1 MPLLSLRNLTLAYGQ
16 APLLEGVNLELEP
29 GERVCLIGRNGTGKS
44 TLLRILAGEVQPDG
58 GEVWIREGAILAR
71 LTQEVP
77 PGTAGRVFDL
87 VAAGLG
93 ELGAWVREYHDLSHR
108 LETGTPDHDGGDPTP
123 ALLARLAE
131 VQHRLE
137 AAGGWEIEQRTE
149 RTLSR
154 LGLDPEADF
163 DSLSGGLQRRVLLA
177 RALVREPDL
186 LLLDEPTNHLDLQAI
201 DWLEGFLPEFPG
213 AILFVTHDRL
223 FLRRLATRILE
234 LDRGR
239 LTDWPGDYDNY
250 LRRREERLHAEEVAN
265 ARFDRKL
272 SEEEVWI
279 RQGIKARRT
288 RNEGRVRALKA
299 LREERR
305 VRRDLMGKARLR
317 LGEGER
323 SGKLVVEAEG
333 VSYGWNG
340 APVVKDLDTLILR
353 GDKVGI
359 IGPNGVGKST
369 LLKLLLGELE
379 PQAGRIRRGTNLQLA
394 YFDQQRAQLEEDKTV
409 LDNVAG
415 GSEKVS
421 INGQSRHVLSY
432 LKDFLFTPERARQPV
447 RALSGGER
455 NRLLLARLFTQPANL
470 LVMDEPTNDLDT
482 ETLELLEELL
492 LNFQGTLLLVSH
504 DRALLDAVVTSTL
517 VFEGE
522 GRVREYVGGYEDWL
536 RQRQAL
542 IASGPPIT
550 SGKIAKDRGPE
561 VLAKGRG
568 AAARSAARGTTRA
581 AARGGPIAT
590 TAAERPGTSAS
601 AVGVGSA
608 PGTRGLAAG
617 DLTTT
622 TLARGIVGGSGPAPG
637 PTPAP
642 GGPKKDQL
650 SFKEKREL
658 EALPAQIEALE
669 GEVAALQGRLADP
682 TFYQQGGADI
692 AASRD
697 RLAELEA
704 ELARVYD
711 RWEAL
716 EALKG

>member
-1 MPLLSLRNLTLAYGQ
+1 MPLVSLRSVTLSYGHP
-16 APLLEGVNLELEP
+16 PLLEGVSFELER

-44 TLLRILAGEVQPDG
+44 TLLRLLAGEVQPDS
-58 GEVWIREGAILAR
+58 GEVWVREGATIAR

-77 PGTAGRVFDL
+77 AGTSGRVFDL

-93 ELGAWVREYHDLSHR
+93 ELGDLVSEYHDLSHR
-108 LETGTPDHDGGDPTP
+108 LHLPGVGDAQGEADAPE
-123 ALLARLAE
+123 LLKHLAR

-137 AAGGWEIEQRTE
+137 GAGGWEIEQRTE

-154 LGLDPEADF
+154 LDLDPEADF
-163 DSLSGGLQRRVLLA
+163 ASLSGGLQRRVLLA

-186 LLLDEPTNHLDLQAI
+186 LLLDEPTNHLDIQAI

-223 FLRRLATRILE
+223 FLRKLATRILE

-239 LTDWPGDYDNY
+239 LTDWPGDYANY
-250 LRRREERLHAEEVAN
+250 LRRREERLHAEDVAN

-288 RNEGRVRALKA
+288 RNEGRVRALKT

-305 VRRDLMGKARLR
+305 ERREQMGKVRLR
-317 LGEGER
+317 LGETER

-333 VSYGWNG
+333 VTYAWDG
-340 APVVKDLDTLILR
+340 APVVRDLNTLILR

-359 IGPNGVGKST
+359 MGPNGAGKTT
-369 LLKLLLGELE
+369 LLKLLLGQLE
-379 PQAGRIRRGTNLQLA
+379 PDTGRIRLGTNLQVA
-394 YFDQQRAQLEEDKTV
+394 YFDQLRAQLDEDKTV

-415 GSEKVS
+415 GSDRVT
-421 INGQSRHVLSY
+421 IDGRARHVLSY
-432 LKDFLFTPERARQPV
+432 LKDFLFSPERVRQPV

-492 LNFQGTLLLVSH
+492 LEFQGTLLLVSH

-517 VFEGE
+517 VFEGD
-522 GRVREYVGGYEDWL
+522 GKVREYVGGYEDWR
-536 RQRQAL
+536 RQRPEPEPDKAR
-542 IASGPPIT
+542 SPRP
-550 SGKIAKDRGPE
+550 AKQVP
-561 VLAKGRG
+561 
-568 AAARSAARGTTRA
+568 AAAEAK
-581 AARGGPIAT
+581 P
-590 TAAERPGTSAS
+590 RPLPRRDKLGY
-601 AVGVGSA
+601 
-608 PGTRGLAAG
+608 
-617 DLTTT
+617 
-622 TLARGIVGGSGPAPG
+622 
-637 PTPAP
+637 
-642 GGPKKDQL
+642 KDQ
-650 SFKEKREL
+650 REL
-658 EALPAQIEALE
+658 EALPARIEDLE
-669 GEVAALQGRLADP
+669 AAVAGIHGRMADP
-682 TFYQQGGADI
+682 AFYQGSGTEI
-692 AASRD
+692 SVIRD
-697 RLAELEA
+697 RLGALEA
-704 ELARVYD
+704 ELAAAYA

-716 EALKG
+716 EALTGRGVA

>member
-1 MPLLSLRNLTLAYGQ
+1 MPILSLRNVSLAYGQ
-16 APLLEGVNLELEP
+16 PPLLEGVSFELDK
-29 GERVCLIGRNGTGKS
+29 GERACLIGRNGTGKS
-44 TLLRILAGEVQPDG
+44 TLLRILAREAQPDS
-58 GEVWIREGAILAR
+58 GEVWMRDGMTVAR

-77 PGTAGRVFDL
+77 EGLSGRVFDL
-87 VAAGLG
+87 VAGGLG
-93 ELGAWVREYHDLSHR
+93 ELGDLVREYHDLSHR
-108 LETGTPDHDGGDPTP
+108 LEEGGVGESGTEDGGE
-123 ALLARLAE
+123 LLARLAR
-131 VQHRLE
+131 VQHQLE

-154 LGLDPEADF
+154 LDLDPEADF
-163 DSLSGGLQRRVLLA
+163 ASLSGGWQRRVLLA

-186 LLLDEPTNHLDLQAI
+186 LLLDEPTNHLDIQAI

-213 AILFVTHDRL
+213 ALLFVTHDRL
-223 FLRRLATRILE
+223 FLRKLATRILE

-239 LTDWPGDYDNY
+239 LSDWPGDYDNY
-250 LRRREERLHAEEVAN
+250 LRRREERLHAEAVAN

-305 VRRDLMGKARLR
+305 QRRELQGTARLR
-317 LGEGER
+317 LGEAER

-333 VSYGWNG
+333 VSYAWGG
-340 APVVKDLDTLILR
+340 APVVRELNTLILR

-379 PQAGRIRRGTNLQLA
+379 PVAGRIRRGTNLQVA
-394 YFDQQRAQLEEDKTV
+394 YFDQQRAQLDEDKTV

-415 GSEKVS
+415 GSEKVT

-432 LKDFLFTPERARQPV
+432 LKDFLFTPDRARQPV

-470 LVMDEPTNDLDT
+470 LVMDEPTNDLDS

-492 LNFQGTLLLVSH
+492 LNFEGTLLLVSH

-522 GRVREYVGGYEDWL
+522 GQVTEYVGGYEDWL
-536 RQRQAL
+536 RQRPPL
-542 IASGPPIT
+542 IAKSANK
-550 SGKIAKDRGPE
+550 SAKSP
-561 VLAKGRG
+561 K
-568 AAARSAARGTTRA
+568 
-581 AARGGPIAT
+581 
-590 TAAERPGTSAS
+590 
-601 AVGVGSA
+601 
-608 PGTRGLAAG
+608 
-617 DLTTT
+617 
-622 TLARGIVGGSGPAPG
+622 
-637 PTPAP
+637 PTPAVAGNEALLP
-642 GGPKKDQL
+642 AAGQAPEKVAPKRDKL
-650 SFKEKREL
+650 GFKEQREL
-658 EALPAQIEALE
+658 ESLPARIEALE
-669 GEVAALQGRLADP
+669 AELDSLRSRMGEAS
-682 TFYQQGGADI
+682 FYQQSGAAI
-692 AASRD
+692 AQMRE
-697 RLAELEA
+697 RLAALEMELAAAYERWEILEA
-704 ELARVYD
+704 R
-711 RWEAL
+711 
-716 EALKG
+716 KG

>member
-1 MPLLSLRNLTLAYGQ
+1 MPLVSLRSVTLSYGHP
-16 APLLEGVNLELEP
+16 PLLEGVSFELER

-44 TLLRILAGEVQPDG
+44 TLLRLLAGEVQPDS
-58 GEVWIREGAILAR
+58 GEVWVREGATIAR

-77 PGTAGRVFDL
+77 AGTSGRVFDL

-93 ELGAWVREYHDLSHR
+93 ELGDLVSEYHDLSHR
-108 LETGTPDHDGGDPTP
+108 LHLPGVGDAQGEADAPE
-123 ALLARLAE
+123 LLKHLAR

-137 AAGGWEIEQRTE
+137 GAGGWEIEQRTE

-154 LGLDPEADF
+154 LDLDPEADF
-163 DSLSGGLQRRVLLA
+163 ASLSGGLQRRVLLA

-186 LLLDEPTNHLDLQAI
+186 LLLDEPTNHLDIQAI

-223 FLRRLATRILE
+223 FLRKLATRILE

-239 LTDWPGDYDNY
+239 LTDWPGDYVNY
-250 LRRREERLHAEEVAN
+250 LRRREERLHAEDVAN

-288 RNEGRVRALKA
+288 RNEGRVRALKT

-305 VRRDLMGKARLR
+305 ERREQMGKVRLR
-317 LGEGER
+317 LGETER

-333 VSYGWNG
+333 VTYAWDG
-340 APVVKDLDTLILR
+340 APVVRDLNTLILR

-359 IGPNGVGKST
+359 MGPNGAGKTT
-369 LLKLLLGELE
+369 LLKLLLGQLE
-379 PQAGRIRRGTNLQLA
+379 PDTGRIRLGTNLQVA
-394 YFDQQRAQLEEDKTV
+394 YFDQLRAQLDEDKTV

-415 GSEKVS
+415 GSDRVT
-421 INGQSRHVLSY
+421 IDGRARHVLSY
-432 LKDFLFTPERARQPV
+432 LKDFLFTPERVRQPV

-492 LNFQGTLLLVSH
+492 LEFQGTLLLVSH

-517 VFEGE
+517 VFEGD
-522 GRVREYVGGYEDWL
+522 GKVREYVGGYEDWR
-536 RQRQAL
+536 RQR
-542 IASGPPIT
+542 
-550 SGKIAKDRGPE
+550 PE
-561 VLAKGRG
+561 PEPDK
-568 AAARSAARGTTRA
+568 ARSPRPAKQVPAAVEA
-581 AARGGPIAT
+581 KP
-590 TAAERPGTSAS
+590 RPLPRRDKLGY
-601 AVGVGSA
+601 
-608 PGTRGLAAG
+608 
-617 DLTTT
+617 
-622 TLARGIVGGSGPAPG
+622 
-637 PTPAP
+637 
-642 GGPKKDQL
+642 KDQ
-650 SFKEKREL
+650 REL
-658 EALPAQIEALE
+658 EALPARIEDLE
-669 GEVAALQGRLADP
+669 AAVAGIHGRMADP
-682 TFYQQGGADI
+682 AFYQGSGTEI
-692 AASRD
+692 SVIRD
-697 RLAELEA
+697 RLGALEA
-704 ELARVYD
+704 ELAAAYA

-716 EALKG
+716 EALTGRGVA

>member
-1 MPLLSLRNLTLAYGQ
+1 MPIVSCRAVSQSYGQ
-16 APLLEGVNLELEP
+16 PPLLEKVSFEIEP
-29 GERVCLIGRNGTGKS
+29 GERVCLIGRNGMGKS
-44 TLLRILAGEVQPDG
+44 TLLRILAAEVQPDS
-58 GEVWIREGAILAR
+58 GEVWLREGARVAW

-77 PGTAGRVFDL
+77 TGIQGRVFDL

-93 ELGAWVREYHDLSHR
+93 ELGDLVRDYHDLSKQ
-108 LETGTPDHDGGDPTP
+108 LDSDQKGTDLP
-123 ALLARLAE
+123 AAEEAQSIPQILARLAD

-137 AAGGWEIEQRTE
+137 VSGGWEIEQRTE
-149 RTLSR
+149 RILSR
-154 LGLDPEADF
+154 LGLDAEADF
-163 DSLSGGLQRRVLLA
+163 HNLSGGLQRRVLLA

-186 LLLDEPTNHLDLQAI
+186 LLLDEPTNHLDIQSI

-213 AILFVTHDRL
+213 AILFVTHDRC
-223 FLRRLATRILE
+223 FLRHLATRILE

-250 LRRREERLHAEEVAN
+250 LRRREERLHAELLAH

-272 SEEEVWI
+272 SEEEIWI

-299 LREERR
+299 LRAERR
-305 VRRDLMGKARLR
+305 ERRDLMGKVRLR
-317 LGEGER
+317 LGEADR
-323 SGKLVVEAEG
+323 SGKLVVVTEA
-333 VSYGWNG
+333 VSYAWDGD
-340 APVVKDLDTLILR
+340 PVVKDLDTLILR

-359 IGPNGVGKST
+359 IGPNGAGKST
-369 LLKLLLGELE
+369 LLKLLLGEIT
-379 PQAGRIRRGTNLQLA
+379 PDGGQIRHGTNLQIA

-415 GSEKVS
+415 GSEKVT

-455 NRLLLARLFTQPANL
+455 NRLLLARLFTRPANL

-504 DRALLDAVVTSTL
+504 DRALLNAVVTSTL

-522 GRVREYVGGYEDWL
+522 GQVREYVGGYEDWL
-536 RQRQAL
+536 RQRPSAL
-542 IASGPPIT
+542 SDQGAVNKPVKDMGRSASGTAKLANFITPGKKGAGRESSTPI
-550 SGKIAKDRGPE
+550 SPSLQPVRREK
-561 VLAKGRG
+561 LAFR
-568 AAARSAARGTTRA
+568 
-581 AARGGPIAT
+581 
-590 TAAERPGTSAS
+590 
-601 AVGVGSA
+601 
-608 PGTRGLAAG
+608 
-617 DLTTT
+617 
-622 TLARGIVGGSGPAPG
+622 
-637 PTPAP
+637 
-642 GGPKKDQL
+642 
-650 SFKEKREL
+650 EKREL
-658 EALPAQIEALE
+658 EALPARIEAME
-669 GEVAALQGRLADP
+669 AVLADIQAQMGLAS
-682 TFYQQGGADI
+682 FYQQDGAQI
-692 AASRD
+692 AATRQ

-704 ELARVYD
+704 DLTAAYG

-716 EALKG
+716 EAFQV

>member
-1 MPLLSLRNLTLAYGQ
+1 MPLVSLRSVTLSYGHP
-16 APLLEGVNLELEP
+16 PLLEGVSFELER

-44 TLLRILAGEVQPDG
+44 TLLRLLAGEVQPDS
-58 GEVWIREGAILAR
+58 GEVWVREGATIAR

-77 PGTAGRVFDL
+77 AGTSGRVFDL

-93 ELGAWVREYHDLSHR
+93 ELGDLVSEYHDLSHR
-108 LETGTPDHDGGDPTP
+108 LHLPGVGDAQGEADAPE
-123 ALLARLAE
+123 LLKHLAR

-137 AAGGWEIEQRTE
+137 GAGGWEIEQRTE

-154 LGLDPEADF
+154 LDLDPEADF
-163 DSLSGGLQRRVLLA
+163 ASLSGGLQRRVLLA

-186 LLLDEPTNHLDLQAI
+186 LLLDEPTNHLDIQAI

-223 FLRRLATRILE
+223 FLRKLATRILE

-239 LTDWPGDYDNY
+239 LTDWPGDYVNY
-250 LRRREERLHAEEVAN
+250 LRRREERLHAEDVAN

-288 RNEGRVRALKA
+288 RNEGRVRALKT

-305 VRRDLMGKARLR
+305 ERREQMGKVRLR
-317 LGEGER
+317 LGETER

-333 VSYGWNG
+333 VTYAWDG
-340 APVVKDLDTLILR
+340 APVVRDLNTLILR

-359 IGPNGVGKST
+359 MGPNGAGKTT
-369 LLKLLLGELE
+369 LLKLLLGQLE
-379 PQAGRIRRGTNLQLA
+379 PDTGRIRLGTNLQVA
-394 YFDQQRAQLEEDKTV
+394 YFDQLRAQLDEDKTV

-415 GSEKVS
+415 GSDRVT
-421 INGQSRHVLSY
+421 IDGRARHVLSY
-432 LKDFLFTPERARQPV
+432 LKDFLFTPERVRQPV

-492 LNFQGTLLLVSH
+492 LEFQGTLLLVSH

-517 VFEGE
+517 VFEGD
-522 GRVREYVGGYEDWL
+522 GKVREYVGGYEDWR
-536 RQRQAL
+536 RQR
-542 IASGPPIT
+542 
-550 SGKIAKDRGPE
+550 PE
-561 VLAKGRG
+561 PEPDK
-568 AAARSAARGTTRA
+568 ARSPRPAKQVPAAVEA
-581 AARGGPIAT
+581 KP
-590 TAAERPGTSAS
+590 RPLPRRDKLGY
-601 AVGVGSA
+601 
-608 PGTRGLAAG
+608 
-617 DLTTT
+617 
-622 TLARGIVGGSGPAPG
+622 
-637 PTPAP
+637 
-642 GGPKKDQL
+642 KDQ
-650 SFKEKREL
+650 REL
-658 EALPAQIEALE
+658 EALPARIEDLE
-669 GEVAALQGRLADP
+669 AAVAGIHGRMADP
-682 TFYQQGGADI
+682 AFYQGSGTEI
-692 AASRD
+692 SVIRD
-697 RLAELEA
+697 RLGALEA
-704 ELARVYD
+704 ELAAAYA

-716 EALKG
+716 EALTGRGVP

>member
-1 MPLLSLRNLTLAYGQ
+1 MPLVSLRSVTLSYGHP
-16 APLLEGVNLELEP
+16 PLLEGVSFELER

-44 TLLRILAGEVQPDG
+44 TLLRLLAGEVQPDS
-58 GEVWIREGAILAR
+58 GEVWVREGATIAR

-77 PGTAGRVFDL
+77 AGTSGRVFDL

-93 ELGAWVREYHDLSHR
+93 ELGDLVSEYHDLSHR
-108 LETGTPDHDGGDPTP
+108 LHLPGVGDAQGEADAPE
-123 ALLARLAE
+123 LLKHLAR

-137 AAGGWEIEQRTE
+137 GAGGWEIEQRTE

-154 LGLDPEADF
+154 LDLDPEADF
-163 DSLSGGLQRRVLLA
+163 ASLSGGLQRRVLLA

-186 LLLDEPTNHLDLQAI
+186 LLLDEPTNHLDIQAI

-223 FLRRLATRILE
+223 FLRKLATRILE

-239 LTDWPGDYDNY
+239 LTDWPGDYVNY
-250 LRRREERLHAEEVAN
+250 LRRREERLHAEDVAN

-288 RNEGRVRALKA
+288 RNEGRVRALKT

-305 VRRDLMGKARLR
+305 ERREQMGKVRLR
-317 LGEGER
+317 LGETER

-333 VSYGWNG
+333 VTYAWDG
-340 APVVKDLDTLILR
+340 APVVRDLNTLILR

-359 IGPNGVGKST
+359 MGPNGAGKTT
-369 LLKLLLGELE
+369 LLKLLLGQLE
-379 PQAGRIRRGTNLQLA
+379 PDTGRIRLGTNLQVA
-394 YFDQQRAQLEEDKTV
+394 YFDQLRAQLDEDKTV

-415 GSEKVS
+415 GSDRVT
-421 INGQSRHVLSY
+421 IDGRARHVLSY
-432 LKDFLFTPERARQPV
+432 LKDFLFSPERVRQPV

-492 LNFQGTLLLVSH
+492 LEFQGTLLLVSH

-517 VFEGE
+517 VFEGD
-522 GRVREYVGGYEDWL
+522 GKVREYVGGYEDWR
-536 RQRQAL
+536 RQR
-542 IASGPPIT
+542 
-550 SGKIAKDRGPE
+550 PE
-561 VLAKGRG
+561 PEPDK
-568 AAARSAARGTTRA
+568 ARSPRPAKQVPAAVEA
-581 AARGGPIAT
+581 KP
-590 TAAERPGTSAS
+590 RPLPRRDKLGY
-601 AVGVGSA
+601 
-608 PGTRGLAAG
+608 
-617 DLTTT
+617 
-622 TLARGIVGGSGPAPG
+622 
-637 PTPAP
+637 
-642 GGPKKDQL
+642 KDQ
-650 SFKEKREL
+650 REL
-658 EALPAQIEALE
+658 EALPARIEDLE
-669 GEVAALQGRLADP
+669 AAVAGIHGRMADP
-682 TFYQQGGADI
+682 AFYQGSGTEI
-692 AASRD
+692 SVIRD
-697 RLAELEA
+697 RLGALEA
-704 ELARVYD
+704 ELAAAYA

-716 EALKG
+716 EALKGRGVA

>member
-1 MPLLSLRNLTLAYGQ
+1 MPLVSLRSVTLSYGHP
-16 APLLEGVNLELEP
+16 PLLEGVSFELER

-44 TLLRILAGEVQPDG
+44 TLLRLLAGEVQPDS
-58 GEVWIREGAILAR
+58 GEVWVREGATIAR

-77 PGTAGRVFDL
+77 EGTTGRVFDL

-93 ELGAWVREYHDLSHR
+93 ELGDLVSEYHDLSHR
-108 LETGTPDHDGGDPTP
+108 LHLPGVGDAQGEADAPE
-123 ALLARLAE
+123 LLKHLAR

-137 AAGGWEIEQRTE
+137 GAGGWEIEQRTE

-154 LGLDPEADF
+154 LDLDPEADF
-163 DSLSGGLQRRVLLA
+163 ASLSGGLQRRVLLA

-186 LLLDEPTNHLDLQAI
+186 LLLDEPTNHLDIQAI

-223 FLRRLATRILE
+223 FLRKLATRILE

-239 LTDWPGDYDNY
+239 LTDWPGDYVNY
-250 LRRREERLHAEEVAN
+250 LRRREERLHAEDVAN

-288 RNEGRVRALKA
+288 RNEGRVRALKT

-305 VRRDLMGKARLR
+305 ERREQMGKVRLR
-317 LGEGER
+317 LGETER

-333 VSYGWNG
+333 VTYAWDG
-340 APVVKDLDTLILR
+340 APVVRDLNTLILR

-359 IGPNGVGKST
+359 MGPNGAGKTT
-369 LLKLLLGELE
+369 LLKLLLGQLE
-379 PQAGRIRRGTNLQLA
+379 PDTGRIRLGTNLQVA
-394 YFDQQRAQLEEDKTV
+394 YFDQLRAQLDEDKTV

-415 GSEKVS
+415 GSDRVT
-421 INGQSRHVLSY
+421 IDGRARHVLSY
-432 LKDFLFTPERARQPV
+432 LKDFLFSPERVRQPV

-492 LNFQGTLLLVSH
+492 LEFQGTLLLVSH

-517 VFEGE
+517 VFEGD
-522 GRVREYVGGYEDWL
+522 GKVREYVGGYEDWR
-536 RQRQAL
+536 RQRPEPEPDKAR
-542 IASGPPIT
+542 SPRP
-550 SGKIAKDRGPE
+550 AKQVP
-561 VLAKGRG
+561 
-568 AAARSAARGTTRA
+568 AAAEAK
-581 AARGGPIAT
+581 P
-590 TAAERPGTSAS
+590 RPLPRRDKLGY
-601 AVGVGSA
+601 
-608 PGTRGLAAG
+608 
-617 DLTTT
+617 
-622 TLARGIVGGSGPAPG
+622 
-637 PTPAP
+637 
-642 GGPKKDQL
+642 KDQ
-650 SFKEKREL
+650 REL
-658 EALPAQIEALE
+658 EALPARIEDLE
-669 GEVAALQGRLADP
+669 AAVAGIHGRMADP
-682 TFYQQGGADI
+682 AFYQGSGTEI
-692 AASRD
+692 SVTRD
-697 RLAELEA
+697 RLGALEA
-704 ELARVYD
+704 ELAAAYA

-716 EALKG
+716 EALTGRGVA